1 MTSFSIHW
9 IRLLALVLAVV
20 LLADHVRA
28 DAADISLRLHP
39 ERSVRLQPDADNQS
53 GNGRIAGMVLD
64 GKGRPLADHHVEA
77 RVRIFSSGLRAT
89 QTAATTTTDA
99 SGRFAFAGLAP
110 GIFEVIVLRGDTVVR
125 TSTPIR
131 LSPGAMA
138 HTVTLSASADVS
150 YSFGDLSARVEPG
163 TKVKVTDVSGTET
176 TGTIE
181 EVSNTSL
188 ALLVNGVRRDL
199 QETQVRQIVRRRG
212 SWLGRG
218 ALIGLGAGVGTG
230 LGFVAHTG
238 GCSQDAECAG
248 TMFAGVLLSGVVGTA
263 AGAAIGLSIRKSETI
278 FLAPIL
284 PESARLTVSPYASN
298 ARQGV
303 AVSISF

>member
-1 MTSFSIHW
+1 MTRFSIHW

-20 LLADHVRA
+20 LLADHARA
-28 DAADISLRLHP
+28 DAADSRVQLQP
-39 ERSVRLQPDADNQS
+39 ERSVRLHPDGDNQS

-64 GKGRPLADHHVEA
+64 GKGRPLADHRVEA
-77 RVRIFSSGLRAT
+77 RVRIFSGGLRAT

-99 SGRFAFAGLAP
+99 SGRFAFTGMAP
-110 GIFEVIVLRGDTVVR
+110 GIFEVIVLRGNTVVR
-125 TSTPIR
+125 TSAPIQ

-138 HTVTLSASADVS
+138 HAVTLSESAGVS
-150 YSFGDLSARVEPG
+150 YSFEDLSARVEPG
-163 TKVKVTDVSGTET
+163 TRVKVTDASGTET

-181 EVSNTSL
+181 EVSPSSL
-188 ALLVNGVRRDL
+188 VLLVNGVRRNL
-199 QETQVRQIVRRRG
+199 PETQVRQIVRRRG

-218 ALIGLGAGVGTG
+218 ALIGLGAGVGAG
-230 LGFVAHTG
+230 LGFVAHAG
-238 GCSQDAECAG
+238 GCSQDAECVG

-284 PESARLTVSPYASN
+284 PESARLTVSPFASK

-303 AVSISF
+303 ALSISF